1 MKIIHVIAIIGILS
15 LSACGKSEP
24 VHTVDWYKAH
34 DVERKAM
41 VDRCHADPG
50 ELAMTSNCV
59 NASQASNVR
68 AAERRGYVQ
77 PAPIHAK
84 NGG

>member
-1 MKIIHVIAIIGILS
+1 MKIIHVLALAAIVG
-15 LSACGKSEP
+15 LSACSKGEP
-24 VHTVDWYKAH
+24 VQTVEWYKAH
-34 DVERKAM
+34 DAERKTM

-50 ELAMTSNCV
+50 ELAVTANCV
-59 NASQASNVR
+59 NAGQASDVK

-84 NGG
+84 IGG